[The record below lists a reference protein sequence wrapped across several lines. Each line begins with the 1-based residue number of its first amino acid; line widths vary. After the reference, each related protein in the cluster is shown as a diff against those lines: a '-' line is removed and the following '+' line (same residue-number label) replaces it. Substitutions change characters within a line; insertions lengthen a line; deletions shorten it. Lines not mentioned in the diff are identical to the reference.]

1 VSIEENKAIVRR
13 FMEELLSTDN
23 LSVADEILAP
33 DFRFYF
39 AGSPN
44 PMDLERY
51 KEFLVA
57 RRAAFPDRRFVV
69 EDMIAEGDKVSA
81 RFTMRGTHKGE
92 FRGIAPSGTEVTMT
106 GIDMIRLRDGK
117 MVEDR
122 VEVDQLGMMQQLGV
136 ITTPGESEE
145 APPSRPG

>member
-1 VSIEENKAIVRR
+1 MSIEENKAVVRR
-13 FMEELLSTDN
+13 FFEELLSTHN
-23 LSVADEILAP
+23 LAVADEILSP
-33 DFRFYF
+33 GFRFYF
-39 AGSPN
+39 AGSPD

-57 RRAAFPDRRFVV
+57 RRATFPDRRFFV

-92 FRGIAPSGTEVTMT
+92 FRSIAPSGTEVTMT
-106 GIDMIRLRDGK
+106 GIDMIRLAEGK

-136 ITTPGESEE
+136 TRMPVQTGAQS
-145 APPSRPG
+145 

>member
-1 VSIEENKAIVRR
+1 MSIEENKAVVRR
-13 FMEELLSTDN
+13 FFDELLSTDDFA
-23 LSVADEILAP
+23 VADELLSP

-39 AGSPN
+39 AGSPVA
-44 PMDLERY
+44 MDLESY
-51 KEFLVA
+51 MEFLVA

-81 RFTMRGTHKGE
+81 RFTMRGSHKGE
-92 FRGIAPSGTEVTMT
+92 LRGIAPSGKEVTMT
-106 GIDMIRLRDGK
+106 GIDMIRLSEGK

-136 ITTPGESEE
+136 I
-145 APPSRPG
+145 PSPRQASA

>member
-1 VSIEENKAIVRR
+1 MAEEENKAVVRR
-13 FMEELLSTDN
+13 FFEELLSTDIFA
-23 LSVADEILAP
+23 VADEILSS

-39 AGSPN
+39 AGSPD
-44 PMDLERY
+44 PMNLEQY

-69 EDMIAEGDKVSA
+69 EDIIAEEDKVSA

-92 FRGIAPSGTEVTMT
+92 FRGLAPSGREVTMS
-106 GIDMIRLRDGK
+106 GIDMIRLAEGK

-136 ITTPGESEE
+136 IASPQQ
-145 APPSRPG
+145 AKA

>member
-1 VSIEENKAIVRR
+1 MSKEENKAVVRR
-13 FMEELLSTDN
+13 FFEELLSTDN
-23 LSVADEILAP
+23 FAVADEILSS

-39 AGSPN
+39 AGSPD
-44 PMDLERY
+44 PMNLEQY

-69 EDMIAEGDKVSA
+69 EDIIAEEDKVSA

-92 FRGIAPSGTEVTMT
+92 FRGLAPSGREVTMS
-106 GIDMIRLRDGK
+106 GIDMIRLAEGK
-117 MVEDR
+117 IVEDR

-136 ITTPGESEE
+136 IASPQQ
-145 APPSRPG
+145 AKA